1 MIIESLASGSSGN
14 CYKISD
20 GQTALL
26 IECGLPFKKIK
37 EKLNYSTWDLAGCLI
52 SHSHGDHSKAVK
64 DVIKAGIDV
73 YTSLGTAEE
82 LWIDDSHRFKRL
94 KSKTTTAIRTLRIM
108 PFDVQ
113 HDATEPFGFVI
124 DSTMTDDR
132 LLFLTD
138 SFYTKYRI
146 PRVTH
151 LMIECNYD
159 LETLDNNVNDGR
171 LHSSLRNRVR
181 RSHMSLEQ
189 VIEFIRAND
198 RSKLKIVYLMHLSNS
213 NSNEELMKRRVQE
226 VTGVPVV
233 VL

>member
-1 MIIESLASGSSGN
+1 MIIQSLASGSSGN
-14 CYKISD
+14 CYKVSD

-37 EKLNYSTWDLAGCLI
+37 EMLNYTTADLSGCLI
-52 SHSHGDHSKAVK
+52 SHSHGDHAKAVK
-64 DVIKAGIDV
+64 DVMKAGIDV

-82 LWIDDSHRFKRL
+82 LWIDSSHRFKRL
-94 KSKTTTAIRTLRIM
+94 QSKVTTVIKTFRIM

-113 HDATEPFGFVI
+113 HDAPEPFGFVI

-159 LETLDNNVNDGR
+159 LETLDQKVTDGI
-171 LHSSLRNRVR
+171 LHPTLRNRVR

-189 VIEFIRAND
+189 VIEFLKAND
-198 RSKLKIVYLMHLSNS
+198 LSKLKQVYLMHLSDG

-226 VTGVPVV
+226 VTGVPVT